1 MDFFKVRENNLILS
15 EASLEIMTDLEDY
28 PVAKQAKKLRLKA
41 KLMRGKGDGR
51 AGPDAAILTG
61 REQDI
66 VKYAQ
71 LYLGFEG
78 KTWKELL
85 KAKKDGDI

>member
-1 MDFFKVRENNLILS
+1 MDFFSVRENNLTLS

-41 KLMRGKGDGR
+41 KLLRGKGDGK
-51 AGPDAAILTG
+51 AGPDAAVLTG

-71 LYLGFEG
+71 EYLGFDG
-78 KTWKELL
+78 KTWNELL
-85 KAKKDGDI
+85 KAKKAGDI

>member
-15 EASLEIMTDLEDY
+15 EASFEIMTDLEDY

-41 KLMRGKGDGR
+41 KLMRGKGDGYY
-51 AGPDAAILTG
+51 GPDAAILTG

-78 KTWKELL
+78 NTWKELL
-85 KAKKDGDI
+85 KARKDGDV

>member
-1 MDFFKVRENNLILS
+1 MDFFSVRENNLTLS

-41 KLMRGKGDGR
+41 KLLRGKGDGR

-71 LYLGFEG
+71 EYLGFEG
-78 KTWKELL
+78 KTWN
-85 KAKKDGDI
+85 

>member
-1 MDFFKVRENNLILS
+1 MDFFSVRENNLTLS

-41 KLMRGKGDGR
+41 KLLRGKGDGK

-71 LYLGFEG
+71 EYLGFDG
-78 KTWKELL
+78 KTWNELL
-85 KAKKDGDI
+85 KAKKAGDI

>member
-1 MDFFKVRENNLILS
+1 MDFFTVRENNLTLS

-41 KLMRGKGDGR
+41 KLLRGKGDGK

-66 VKYAQ
+66 AKYAQ
-71 LYLGFEG
+71 EYLGFDG
-78 KTWKELL
+78 KTWNELL
-85 KAKKDGDI
+85 KAKKAGDI

>member
-1 MDFFKVRENNLILS
+1 MDFFKVRENNLTLS

-41 KLMRGKGDGR
+41 KLLRGKGDGR

-71 LYLGFEG
+71 EYLGFDG
-78 KTWKELL
+78 KTWNELL
-85 KAKKDGDI
+85 KAKKAGDI

>member
-41 KLMRGKGDGR
+41 KLMKGKGDGMY
-51 AGPDAAILTG
+51 GPDAAILTG

>member
-1 MDFFKVRENNLILS
+1 MDFFSVRENNLTLS

-41 KLMRGKGDGR
+41 KLLRGKGDGK
-51 AGPDAAILTG
+51 AGPAVLTG

-71 LYLGFEG
+71 EYLGFDG
-78 KTWKELL
+78 KTWNELL
-85 KAKKDGDI
+85 KAKKAGDI